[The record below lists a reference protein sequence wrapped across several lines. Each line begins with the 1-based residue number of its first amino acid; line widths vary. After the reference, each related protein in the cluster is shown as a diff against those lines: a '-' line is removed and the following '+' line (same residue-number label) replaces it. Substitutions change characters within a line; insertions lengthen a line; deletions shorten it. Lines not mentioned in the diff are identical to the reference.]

1 MDNSFINSAL
11 RKIWKQ
17 SRFTSYFY
25 HAVEFVQ
32 TQSIPTLSLVASQR
46 MVLYYNPEF
55 LNTISQ
61 DEFIGLLVHEMFHV
75 ILEHDHRAKTGDIV
89 LQNIAQDMVV
99 NTFISNHSKTFF
111 SHKGQYQWDVPVL
124 TIPQGLP
131 FIPQEFYDE
140 TAIYDPVWEDVYRW
154 LLQKQND
161 LKVIQHH
168 GDIEKQ
174 KGMFHDD
181 RYAIVHNNSQEHDNE
196 FNYKNYLSHSSVDD
210 DKLVL
215 KDENSHLPTGV
226 HYFAENN
233 AHKRSVK
240 NKIIAHAKKDEWCT
254 VERSYLDIVALL
266 EKINMCDSSYYE
278 NHIKSIIDYMSHS
291 NEWYYTH
298 SRFNRRYVAKGI
310 YIAGR
315 AYKQSEIITVAID
328 ISASMMAQ
336 REDLE
341 TAFGIIEDLT
351 GKYKVFL
358 VCVDEEYFIPV
369 KQGDTFIRSEP
380 SAKPYEYKK
389 GDWKLIKSGYG
400 GATFFSSFFNE
411 YLKGHK
417 EMVLV
422 ITDGY
427 IYDVDK
433 LKPYPSTLWL
443 ITKSR
448 NENFVPPF
456 GKAISI
462 V

>member
-1 MDNSFINSAL
+1 MDNSYINNAL
-11 RKIWKQ
+11 LSIWKQ

-32 TQSIPTLSLVASQR
+32 TQAIPTLSLVASHR
-46 MVLYYNPEF
+46 MVLYYNPNF
-55 LNTISQ
+55 LNAISQ
-61 DEFIGLLVHEMFHV
+61 EDFIGLLVHEMLHV
-75 ILEHDHRAKTGDIV
+75 ILEHNHRAKTGNVV

-99 NTFISNHSKTFF
+99 NTFINSHSKNFF
-111 SHKGQYQWDVPVL
+111 SHKGQYQWDVPKL

-131 FIPQEFYDE
+131 QIPQEFYDE
-140 TAIYDPVWEDVYRW
+140 TAINDPVWEDVYRW
-154 LLQKQND
+154 LLKKQDELTVSNNHND
-161 LKVIQHH
+161 IV
-168 GDIEKQ
+168 KQ
-174 KGMFHDD
+174 KGLFHND
-181 RYAIVHNNSQEHDNE
+181 RFAIAHNNELNHDHE
-196 FNYKNYLSHSSVDD
+196 FNYKNYLYNSSVDD
-210 DKLVL
+210 EKLIL
-215 KDENSHLPTGV
+215 HDENSHLPTGV
-226 HYFAENN
+226 HYFTEDN
-233 AHKRSVK
+233 ASKRSIK

-254 VERSYLDIVALL
+254 VERSFMDIVALL
-266 EKINMCDSSYYE
+266 EKINLHDSSYYK
-278 NHIKSIIDYMSHS
+278 NHIRSIIDYMSHS

-315 AYKQSEIITVAID
+315 AYKQNEIITVAID
-328 ISASMMAQ
+328 ISASMMSQ
-336 REDLE
+336 KEELE

-351 GKYKVFL
+351 NKYKLFL

-369 KQGDTFIRSEP
+369 KQGEAFTRSET
-380 SAKPYEYKK
+380 STKPYEYKK

-433 LKPYPSTLWL
+433 LKPYSNTLWL
-443 ITKSR
+443 IAKSR
-448 NENFVPPF
+448 NERFVAPF
-456 GKAISI
+456 GKAIHI
-462 V
+462 I

>member
-1 MDNSFINSAL
+1 
-11 RKIWKQ
+11 
-17 SRFTSYFY
+17 
-25 HAVEFVQ
+25 
-32 TQSIPTLSLVASQR
+32 
-46 MVLYYNPEF
+46 
-55 LNTISQ
+55 
-61 DEFIGLLVHEMFHV
+61 
-75 ILEHDHRAKTGDIV
+75 
-89 LQNIAQDMVV
+89 
-99 NTFISNHSKTFF
+99 
-111 SHKGQYQWDVPVL
+111 
-124 TIPQGLP
+124 
-131 FIPQEFYDE
+131 
-140 TAIYDPVWEDVYRW
+140 
-154 LLQKQND
+154 
-161 LKVIQHH
+161 
-168 GDIEKQ
+168 
-174 KGMFHDD
+174 
-181 RYAIVHNNSQEHDNE
+181 
-196 FNYKNYLSHSSVDD
+196 
-210 DKLVL
+210 
-215 KDENSHLPTGV
+215 
-226 HYFAENN
+226 
-233 AHKRSVK
+233 
-240 NKIIAHAKKDEWCT
+240 
-254 VERSYLDIVALL
+254 LDIVALL
-266 EKINMCDSSYYE
+266 EKINMCDSSFYK
-278 NHIKSIIDYMSHS
+278 NHIKSIIDYLSHS